1 MQGIIIKQISN
12 LYTVAY
18 DNKYLDCTVIGKFRY
33 NNITPMVGDY
43 VTFNEEEKQIV
54 KVLPRKNELKRPV
67 IANVDRALIIT
78 SAKEPKLSLLLL
90 DKMLSLI
97 IHSSIKPLIC
107 FTKIDLL
114 NLKELQELNKLKK
127 YYKKIGIKVY
137 YNNRANKLKR
147 ELKNKTVVLVG
158 QSGSGKSTLLN
169 KLDKTLNLKTS
180 PISMSLGRGIHT
192 TRHTELFK
200 IGKALVADT
209 PGFSSLTFDN
219 INKTDI
225 AKTFLEFKKENCPFN
240 NCLHINEK
248 DCKIKELVSKNKILA
263 SRYDSYL
270 KILKEIGE
278 DR

>member
-1 MQGIIIKQISN
+1 MQGKIIKQISN
-12 LYTVAY
+12 LYTVSSE
-18 DNKYLDCTVIGKFRY
+18 DKLFDCSVIGKFRY
-33 NNITPMVGDY
+33 DNITPMVGDY
-43 VTFNEEEKQIV
+43 VTFDESDKQII
-54 KVLPRKNELKRPV
+54 KILPRKNELKRPV

-90 DKMLSLI
+90 DKTLSLI

-114 NLKELQELNKLKK
+114 NWQEYLELKK
-127 YYKKIGIKVY
+127 LTRYYHKQGIKVY
-137 YNNRANKLKR
+137 FNNRPNKIKR

-158 QSGSGKSTLLN
+158 QSGAGKSTLLN
-169 KLDKTLNLKTS
+169 KLDKNLSLETN
-180 PISMSLGRGIHT
+180 PISKSLGRGIHT

-200 IGKALVADT
+200 VGSILIADT
-209 PGFSSLTFDN
+209 PGFSSLTFEG
-219 INKTDI
+219 IKKEEI
-225 AKTFLEFKKENCPFN
+225 AKTFPEFKKIECPFK

-270 KILKEIGE
+270 KIIKEIEGN
-278 DR
+278 R